1 MPVSTSVTDLFP
13 SLAQLSP
20 GQFQALATAAESWI
34 TRTIGRDL
42 VEGSKTQTFTGR
54 NQPILRLANTPVS
67 SIQSIYVHG
76 VLKPSTDYS
85 FSSNGQIF
93 KGGYGFSEHMQG
105 WEVGVQNIVVNYTS
119 SGISQYE
126 QDLLIGTVMN
136 WFYDQNKRSPIIS
149 SESIGDYSYSLNTA
163 FLRGVPA
170 QVMTLLQPYM
180 RMEVV

>member
-1 MPVSTSVTDLFP
+1 
-13 SLAQLSP
+13 
-20 GQFQALATAAESWI
+20 
-34 TRTIGRDL
+34 
-42 VEGSKTQTFTGR
+42 
-54 NQPILRLANTPVS
+54 
-67 SIQSIYVHG
+67 
-76 VLKPSTDYS
+76 
-85 FSSNGQIF
+85 
-93 KGGYGFSEHMQG
+93 MQG